1 MLPEAEL
8 KVALG
13 QITPI
18 PLHGPFSR
26 CVAFQHLV
34 SKPGPASPA
43 GKPKPL
49 WGLGSATSGA
59 RFTPRGGFESVYL
72 AEDPITA
79 LAEVAGV
86 FMHPQAPAVTL
97 QTQPW
102 VIMSVRG
109 ILLSV
114 LDLTN
119 VDVMTRLGSNRQE
132 LTGAWRLAEAETGN
146 APTQKLGRACYEA
159 GRFDA
164 MRYFSSK
171 NSPTGICVAVFP
183 DRLTGAAFIEVYDP
197 NGNLVQR
204 IP

>member
-18 PLHGPFSR
+18 SVHGPFSR

-34 SKPGPASPA
+34 SKPGPASTLS
-43 GKPKPL
+43 KPKPL
-49 WGLGSATSGA
+49 WGLGSAASGA
-59 RFTPRGGFESVYL
+59 RFTPRGSFETVYL
-72 AEDPITA
+72 AGDPITA

-86 FMHPQAPAVTL
+86 FIHPQVPAVTL

-114 LDLTN
+114 LDLTDE
-119 VDVMTRLGSNRQE
+119 DVAARLGSNRQE
-132 LTGAWRLAEAETGN
+132 LTGAWRLAEVETRN
-146 APTQKLGRACYEA
+146 VPTQMLGHACYQS

-164 MRYFSSK
+164 IRYFSSK
-171 NSPTGICVAVFP
+171 NSPTGVCVAVFP
-183 DRLTGAAFIEVYDP
+183 DRLTGTAFIEVYDP

>member
-8 KVALG
+8 KVALK
-13 QITPI
+13 QIAPI

-26 CVAFQHLV
+26 CVAFHHLL
-34 SKPGPASPA
+34 SKPGAASPPS
-43 GKPKPL
+43 KPKPL

-59 RFTPRGGFESVYL
+59 RFTPRGGFETVYL

-79 LAEVAGV
+79 LAEVALI
-86 FMHPQAPAVTL
+86 FKHPQVPTVTV

-119 VDVMTRLGSNRQE
+119 ADVVTRLGSKRQE

-146 APTQKLGRACYEA
+146 PPTQILGRVCYETA
-159 GRFDA
+159 RFDA
-164 MRYFSSK
+164 IRYFSSK
-171 NSPTGICVAVFP
+171 NSPTGICVAVFC
-183 DRLTGAAFIEVYDP
+183 DRLTGPAFIEVYDP

>member
-18 PLHGPFSR
+18 TLHGPFSR

-34 SKPGPASPA
+34 SKSGPASPA

-86 FMHPQAPAVTL
+86 FMHPQVPAVAL

-102 VIMSVRG
+102 VIMSIRG
-109 ILLSV
+109 ILVSV

-119 VDVMTRLGSNRQE
+119 SDVMARLGSNRQE

-146 APTQKLGRACYEA
+146 APTQMLGRACYES

-164 MRYFSSK
+164 IRYFSSK
-171 NSPTGICVAVFP
+171 NSPTGVCVAVFS

-204 IP
+204 IH